1 MEKFSS
7 IKEDLK
13 YLDDV
18 IQYNI
23 SNVDNDILSQLKACV
38 SKINDVKQ
46 HLAHI
51 KREQIK
57 GLETEEVLNRELN
70 EINNEKKKKIESM
83 LQALPIEIIFL
94 NLLKKNL
101 ESIK

>member
-1 MEKFSS
+1 MEKFNS

-23 SNVDNDILSQLKACV
+23 SNVDNEILPQLKGCV
-38 SKINDVKQ
+38 TRINEVKQ

-57 GLETEEVLNRELN
+57 TLENEEVLMKELN
-70 EINNEKKKKIESM
+70 DINSEKKKKIDIM
-83 LQALPIEIIFL
+83 IQVKA
-94 NLLKKNL
+94 KKNDYFIFFAL
-101 ESIK
+101 EFDQKL